1 MTKFNFTDERENTV
15 PTFGDLDIGDLF
27 TSVDGVKVY
36 IKTEI
41 IYDDDKNPHNTVSLD
56 GDFYWSDVD
65 EEIKPI
71 QEIEIV
77 IKK

>member
-27 TSVDGVKVY
+27 TSVDGEKVY

-41 IYDDDKNPHNTVSLD
+41 IYDDNNNPYNTVSLD
-56 GDFYWSDVD
+56 GDFYLSDVD